1 MVSMFVITSLIY
13 FSNYEIMWLFIV
25 GLSALSVSLLIGIR
39 HMRYNLVVKNIT
51 VDNRESYKVLKKLEK
66 EGVF

>member
-1 MVSMFVITSLIY
+1 MVSMFVITSMIY
-13 FSNYEIMWLFIV
+13 FSNYEFMWLFIV

-39 HMRYNLVVKNIT
+39 HLVVKNIT